1 MNDNSEKINSL
12 ADELLNDNMAAYDSF
27 FILNAGIP
35 YIKEYS
41 PNSLK
46 LLDLTIL
53 FYESV
58 IDELYNSHILL
69 FAKDNM
75 GNHNDNKIFFPYDYG
90 WKVLEKF
97 SRMVVETD
105 NDSNSVSYYENSFC
119 ISSERYRMI
128 EKLIANHFYGS
139 KFEKIIYKLIGNYHF
154 NYGFVRFSKDDQAL
168 LIHSAN
174 VYREWKKNSLVGK
187 DGNEK

>member
-75 GNHNDNKIFFPYDYG
+75 GNHNDNKIFFPYD
-90 WKVLEKF
+90 
-97 SRMVVETD
+97 
-105 NDSNSVSYYENSFC
+105 N
-119 ISSERYRMI
+119 
-128 EKLIANHFYGS
+128 
-139 KFEKIIYKLIGNYHF
+139 
-154 NYGFVRFSKDDQAL
+154 
-168 LIHSAN
+168 
-174 VYREWKKNSLVGK
+174 GK
-187 DGNEK
+187 W

>member
-1 MNDNSEKINSL
+1 MVSILPK
-12 ADELLNDNMAAYDSF
+12 F
-27 FILNAGIP
+27 FKGGW
-35 YIKEYS
+35 S
-41 PNSLK
+41 VVRSSLK
-46 LLDLTIL
+46 DGQDFFTYNPGNFDVIVSNPPFNIKDQVLAKL
-53 FYESV
+53 YE
-58 IDELYNSHILL
+58 
-69 FAKDNM
+69 
-75 GNHNDNKIFFPYDYG
+75 
-90 WKVLEKF
+90 KVLEKF